1 MLVVV
6 VFDPIYIPSKSDDEK
21 AKNYV
26 GSLTYSNPVTGG
38 NLAEA
43 IWPTDLSP
51 SRTPGFYLLKRPILA
66 KSPWNFD
73 RKQYFDCPS
82 TFIYPGHIV
91 SSELYVALKFLK
103 KYVTL

>member
-66 KSPWNFD
+66 KKVLETLIGNSI
-73 RKQYFDCPS
+73 S
-82 TFIYPGHIV
+82 IV
-91 SSELYVALKFLK
+91 LPLSYIRAILCHQSCMWH
-103 KYVTL
+103 